1 MCLQQAES
9 ISQDEGDILDKTKR
23 EEKKDALP
31 TIRMVLAM
39 IFFQS
44 TVKMVIM
51 YSEDLDFVEMGA
63 IGWILS
69 MLATVAAEIEAT
81 NLLC

>member
-39 IFFQS
+39 IFFS
-44 TVKMVIM
+44 
-51 YSEDLDFVEMGA
+51 SRL
-63 IGWILS
+63 
-69 MLATVAAEIEAT
+69 
-81 NLLC
+81 

>member
-44 TVKMVIM
+44 TVKMVIL
-51 YSEDLDFVEMGA
+51 YPEDLDFVEMGA
-63 IGWILS
+63 IG
-69 MLATVAAEIEAT
+69 
-81 NLLC
+81 

>member
-63 IGWILS
+63 IG
-69 MLATVAAEIEAT
+69 
-81 NLLC
+81 